1 MDLLAKKG
9 PKSIIS
15 KPERHLQAYVKDR
28 VEYKINKYQEG
39 ADRHRRIYWA
49 MATTSA
55 VGAALVPALV
65 NLSGVPKLA
74 TTIVSL
80 IVAITVALDRVF
92 RPREQ
97 WRNYDLISALLRE
110 EEMKFSTRS
119 GPYRRG
125 QLKAPVTNAEPG
137 SAEPESA
144 EPESADEDAFAKFVE
159 RVEDAIHR
167 EREETIV
174 MRTAQD
180 APDRGPIER

>member
-1 MDLLAKKG
+1 MNPPEKTGPGPEKKEQEPEKKV
-9 PKSIIS
+9 PKTIS
-15 KPERHLQAYVKDR
+15 KPCRGLQAYVKDR
-28 VEYKINKYQEG
+28 VEYKINKYEERG
-39 ADRHRRIYWA
+39 DRHRRIYWT

-55 VGAALVPALV
+55 IGAALVPALV
-65 NLSGVPKLA
+65 NLSSVPKLA
-74 TTIVSL
+74 TTVVSL
-80 IVAITVALDRVF
+80 IVAITIALDRVF

-119 GPYRRG
+119 GPYCQD
-125 QLKAPVTNAEPG
+125 QLKATVNNPQQC
-137 SAEPESA
+137 
-144 EPESADEDAFAKFVE
+144 SADEAAFAKFVE

-180 APDRGPIER
+180 APTGAP

>member
-1 MDLLAKKG
+1 MNLSEKKD
-9 PKSIIS
+9 PKIIS
-15 KPERHLQAYVKDR
+15 KPDRDLETYVKDR
-28 VEYKINKYQEG
+28 VEYKINKYEQCAG
-39 ADRHRRIYWA
+39 RHRRIYWT
-49 MATTSA
+49 MASTSA
-55 VGAALVPALV
+55 VGAAVVPALV
-65 NLSGVPKLA
+65 NLSSVPKLA

-80 IVAITVALDRVF
+80 IVAITVALERLF

-119 GPYRRG
+119 GPYCRG
-125 QLKAPVTNAEPG
+125 RLKETVNNPQPG
-137 SAEPESA
+137 
-144 EPESADEDAFAKFVE
+144 SADEDAFAKFVE

-180 APDRGPIER
+180 APARDPTER